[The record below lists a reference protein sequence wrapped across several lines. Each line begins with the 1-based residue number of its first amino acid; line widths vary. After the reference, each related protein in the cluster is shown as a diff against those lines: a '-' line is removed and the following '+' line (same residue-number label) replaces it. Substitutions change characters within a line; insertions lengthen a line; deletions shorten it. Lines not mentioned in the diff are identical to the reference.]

1 VPDATASQ
9 TYVVRFASDAA
20 GDLCGR
26 VTDIAT
32 YRTRALPE
40 PQRVREY
47 LVGSGLARSIVVR
60 FDVDDAGNV
69 TARAIDPA
77 TRRAAPVP
85 GAPGLLAIL
94 RGSAG

>member
-1 VPDATASQ
+1 
-9 TYVVRFASDAA
+9 
-20 GDLCGR
+20 
-26 VTDIAT
+26 
-32 YRTRALPE
+32 
-40 PQRVREY
+40 VREH